1 MSLHLRRSA
10 PYLLSLP
17 LIVFMAV
24 FFLLPL
30 AHMMLLSFT
39 PEAKSGALGLHRYA
53 QFLGDSYYQSVT
65 LRTLRVGLIT
75 TFVTLIMAYPVALL
89 MRSPNSRWQSVIILI
104 VISPLLT
111 SVVVRT
117 LSWVV
122 LLSREGVINHALAAL
137 GLPQLRMIYN
147 ESAMVIGL
155 THVFFGYMVISL
167 LTALRRIDDTLY
179 DAAANLGAS
188 RFRMFLEITLPLSL
202 PGILA
207 GCILSFTLA
216 VSTYATPS
224 LLGGS
229 RASVLAVEVY
239 NLAIEHLAWANAAT
253 VATVLFLLISAV
265 IWLATALAE
274 SGRRKA
280 IFQ

>member
-1 MSLHLRRSA
+1 VSRRLDRSA

-17 LIVFMAV
+17 LLIFMSI

-30 AHMMLLSFT
+30 GHMVALSFI
-39 PEAKSGALGLHRYA
+39 PDLKNASFGVQRYV
-53 QFLGDSYYQSVT
+53 QFATDSYYVGIT
-65 LRTLRVGLIT
+65 IRTLRLGLIT
-75 TFVTLIMAYPVALL
+75 TLVTLVMAYPVALL
-89 MRSPNSRWQSVIILI
+89 MCGMKSRWQSVIILM

-122 LLSREGVINHALAAL
+122 LLSREGVINHALVAL

-179 DAAANLGAS
+179 DAAANLGAN
-188 RFRMFLEITLPLSL
+188 RLRMFFEITLPLSM

-239 NLAIEHLAWANAAT
+239 NLAIEHLAWASAAT
-253 VATVLFLLISAV
+253 VATVLFLLISVV

-274 SGRRKA
+274 SGRRKV

>member
-1 MSLHLRRSA
+1 MNLLLRRNA

-17 LIVFMAV
+17 LMVFMAV

-30 AHMMLLSFT
+30 SHMVLLSFT
-39 PEAKSGALGLHRYA
+39 PQASTGMPGLHRYI
-53 QFLGDSYYQSVT
+53 QFLGDSYYQSVA

-75 TFVTLIMAYPVALL
+75 TLVTLVMAYPVALL
-89 MRSPNSRWQSVIILI
+89 MRTMKSRWQSVIILI
-104 VISPLLT
+104 VVSPLLT

-117 LSWVV
+117 LSWVI
-122 LLSREGVINHALAAL
+122 LLSREGVINHTLAAL

-147 ESAMVIGL
+147 EPAMVIGL

-167 LTALRRIDDTLY
+167 LTALRRIDETLY
-179 DAAANLGAS
+179 DAAANLGAN
-188 RFRMFLEITLPLSL
+188 RFRMFMEITLPLSL
-202 PGILA
+202 PGVLA

-229 RASVLAVEVY
+229 RVSVLAVEVY
-239 NLAIEHLAWANAAT
+239 NLAIEHLAWADAAM
-253 VATVLFLLISAV
+253 VATVLFLLISSV

-274 SGRRKA
+274 SGRRRV